1 MTGIPHY
8 WWPTA
13 LLAAVLFGDALMS
26 IRPPQFIRGCL
37 EGVKLPQDWW
47 WVLIVVKLLA
57 VAGLLAGLK
66 YPGIGVAANVGVI
79 VYFVCAAYAH
89 YRADFLKQEFW
100 LNCLGMLGLSVGVF
114 VLSYVV

>member
-13 LLAAVLFGDALMS
+13 ILAAALFGDALMS

-37 EGVKLPQDWW
+37 EGVRLPEDWW

-57 VAGLLAGLK
+57 LVALWWCFVRDARLEVDAQDMSRQLA
-66 YPGIGVAANVGVI
+66 PNP
-79 VYFVCAAYAH
+79 
-89 YRADFLKQEFW
+89 
-100 LNCLGMLGLSVGVF
+100 
-114 VLSYVV
+114 VVQGAPRGQ